1 MAALPRPAWAQT
13 FPTRPLTVI
22 VPFAAGGPTDTVT
35 RLVAEAMG
43 RELGQ
48 TMVVENAGGAGGTIG
63 AQRVANARPDGY
75 TLLLHHIGM
84 ATTPSLY
91 RRLAY
96 DPVGGFEP
104 IGLVTEVP
112 MTLVGKRD
120 FPANTLA
127 EAIAVIRR
135 DQEKLNYANA
145 GIGAA
150 SHLCGLLLMKA
161 VDAPMTTVPFRGTG
175 PAMQELLAG
184 RIDLMC
190 DQTTSTT
197 EQINGGAIKV
207 FATTTPNRL
216 ATLPNVPT
224 STEAGLPEFQVTSG
238 TGSMR
243 RRAPRPSWSPGC
255 RRRCRWRCAT
265 RSWSPA
271 SPSWAPSRWRRT
283 GRRRRRCAPSGW
295 PTSPSGSRSSRAPA
309 STPTEGHGR
318 LRAACRKSSVRHA
331 ALACRLQKQTS
342 TPPGGSAFRRSALRP
357 AFTPCRPACE
367 PAGQSS
373 RQAEEQEWTA

>member
-1 MAALPRPAWAQT
+1 MSRLARRTLLALATLAAATGPLGGPAAAPAWAQT

-224 STEAGLPEFQVTSG
+224 STEAGLPEFQVTVWHGLYAPKG
-238 TGSMR
+238 TPPELVARLSQALQVALRDPKLVARFAELGTEPVAQD
-243 RRAPRPSWSPGC
+243 RA
-255 RRRCRWRCAT
+255 T
-265 RSWSPA
+265 PA
-271 SPSWAPSRWRRT
+271 A
-283 GRRRRRCAPSGW
+283 
-295 PTSPSGSRSSRAPA
+295 
-309 STPTEGHGR
+309 
-318 LRAACRKSSVRHA
+318 LRAFW
-331 ALACRLQKQTS
+331 LADIAKWKPIIQ
-342 TPPGGSAFRRSALRP
+342 G
-357 AFTPCRPACE
+357 
-367 PAGQSS
+367 AGQY
-373 RQAEEQEWTA
+373 AD